1 MNYEFMGSPF
11 EFDKFEDLSK
21 KEAREYF
28 EWYVNQI
35 DSRMEILKTAV
46 LEDDP
51 DALFDYSPQS
61 LIYVWQWYEKRIA
74 FVPKSEEDISCQ
86 TDSMQAWLVS
96 QHMRAGRKYEDI
108 DQEKV
113 RAKARTMVRDTE
125 ISKET
130 LGYSKDIAIYF
141 SEVMRRNHEDV
152 LRWSFIA
159 NSKKHISFNKPV
171 LIGFKGNV
179 SLDSLLILE
188 AITQNSN
195 NAKNDNALFE
205 AYNNWLDDLHD

>member
-1 MNYEFMGSPF
+1 MGSPF
-11 EFDKFEDLSK
+11 EFDRFEDLSK
-21 KEAREYF
+21 KEARAYF

-61 LIYVWQWYEKRIA
+61 LIYVWKWYEKRIA
-74 FVPKSEEDISCQ
+74 FAPKSEEDISCQ

-113 RAKARTMVRDTE
+113 RTEARNMVRDTE

-171 LIGFKGNV
+171 LIGFKAKIPMD
-179 SLDSLLILE
+179 SQMIIDAKTIKAKDSLNDHSLLE
-188 AITQNSN
+188 T
-195 NAKNDNALFE
+195 
-205 AYNNWLDDLHD
+205 YNKWLSFLPD